1 MKNILYI
8 LALLVSLSSFG
19 QTADEYLSKEYF
31 KGIKGMIEIRGKQIS
46 EDLYDGQHFVDFL
59 VEKSI
64 EKELIGKTITIVLN
78 AGEDCE
84 LTSRFE
90 RSFKGKAG
98 TGFDTT
104 SGEEIEFGMPCDPEY
119 GDNCNFQLF
128 IKEVDYKCYTM
139 EGEYENRTWFE
150 PVIIN
155 QL

>member
-1 MKNILYI
+1 MKNILYS
-8 LALLVSLSSFG
+8 LALLVSFSSFG

-31 KGIKGMIEIRGKQIS
+31 KGLKGMIEVRGKKIDDYLD
-46 EDLYDGQHFVDFL
+46 EREHFVSFL

-64 EKELIGKTITIVLN
+64 EKDLIGKEITIMLS
-78 AGEDCE
+78 AGSDCDY
-84 LTSRFE
+84 TSRFE

-128 IKEVDYKCYTM
+128 IKQVEYKCYDM
-139 EGEYENRTWFE
+139 DGEDYNPTYFE